1 MPNKRHY
8 STGVLF
14 CKTLFCVGQK
24 IVYRGRGKKA
34 IPKLPSICYYYPKRT
49 RNGLGN
55 KTERVVSITEDST
68 LALYS
73 IETEA
78 GIIKI
83 RSAVIGRIIMEAV
96 RKFQGRVKITNQK
109 GKVIR
114 TKEKNGI
121 MDATDYFDISMNEKG
136 LDIRIY
142 IAIRFGTSIGMVT
155 EQLIRDIKND
165 IEALTGLEANS
176 IAIIV
181 TGLISKQIAPRNIQV
196 KG

>member
-1 MPNKRHY
+1 M
-8 STGVLF
+8 
-14 CKTLFCVGQK
+14 
-24 IVYRGRGKKA
+24 
-34 IPKLPSICYYYPKRT
+34 
-49 RNGLGN
+49 
-55 KTERVVSITEDST
+55 
-68 LALYS
+68 ALYS